1 MTEHGPMASCTGK
14 GSTFGPMARSTLAFI
29 SKASSQAKAKSS
41 FPTERNL
48 EASLR
53 MARFTAPEFLFPR
66 RADRRDITGKME
78 SATHIPAT
86 QALCKSKILISI
98 DFLIA
103 EYIFIILGLFKNKSE
118 RSYD

>member
-66 RADRRDITGKME
+66 RADRRDITGKTE
-78 SATHIPAT
+78 SCNAHPSNSTKNSD
-86 QALCKSKILISI
+86 C
-98 DFLIA
+98 FLINF
-103 EYIFIILGLFKNKSE
+103 IFGINHYAKAK
-118 RSYD
+118 Y